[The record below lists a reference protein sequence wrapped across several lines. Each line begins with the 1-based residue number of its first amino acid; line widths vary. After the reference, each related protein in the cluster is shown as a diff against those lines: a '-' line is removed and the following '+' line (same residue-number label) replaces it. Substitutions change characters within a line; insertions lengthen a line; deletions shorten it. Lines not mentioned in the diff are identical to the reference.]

1 MLCHLCVCRQ
11 CHHQEYSNYKTT
23 LHHLSL
29 TTSSPVLL
37 TGIRLSLAPGSQ
49 ISVRISL
56 SSALSSRVVLDKG
69 KVSNEGCESEAK
81 VVIFAQEFP
90 LVPNLLHEIS
100 VEVCGRGSAGTV
112 GFSSANR
119 TQNQT
124 EKTRSSFS
132 AVLENQRRSSGGARD
147 LAGGVVFTIAED
159 QSQIHEL
166 FYQHLHPPTS
176 HKSPAFNLLKKK

>member
-49 ISVRISL
+49 ISVRICIGSSL
-56 SSALSSRVVLDKG
+56 SSKVVLDKG
-69 KVSNEGCESEAK
+69 KVSNEGCQSEAK
-81 VVIFAQEFP
+81 VVMFAVGFP
-90 LVPNLLHEIS
+90 LAPNLLHDIS
-100 VEVCGRGSAGTV
+100 VEVCGRGSAGAV
-112 GFSSANR
+112 GFSR
-119 TQNQT
+119 GTQTQ
-124 EKTRSSFS
+124 KTRPFFS
-132 AVLENQRRSSGGARD
+132 VFLPENDRRNGG
-147 LAGGVVFTIAED
+147 GGGGDVAPEVVFTITED

-166 FYQHLHPPTS
+166 FYQHLPAS
-176 HKSPAFNLLKKK
+176 NKSPAVNGLKKK